1 MQGIERFNLLVK
13 TDVGK
18 KKTILMQFSCNFTCN
33 DVTAYKWQ
41 VTWGI
46 LSHHE
51 HIKLINSRV
60 CFNFFSD
67 MKIEDVREYERDMQ
81 EKTNSKVAAD
91 I

>member
-1 MQGIERFNLLVK
+1 
-13 TDVGK
+13 
-18 KKTILMQFSCNFTCN
+18 MQFSCNLTCN
-33 DVTAYKWQ
+33 DVTAFKWK

-46 LSHHE
+46 FSHRE

-81 EKTNSKVAAD
+81 EKTNNKVAAD